1 MFGATISEIMSVAG
15 KDLGEIIN
23 SVISV

>member
-15 KDLGEIIN
+15 KDLGEVIN
-23 SVISV
+23 TVIAV